1 MACLLYNQKPLIADL
16 IVADTFWKRGIGLM
30 GRPGL
35 EQGRGLFL
43 RPCGALHTCFMRFP
57 IDVIFLDASNRV
69 VRTKQNVKPW
79 RMVWGGRKAHS
90 VIEVQSGWLKPFPAI
105 GEKVGTEGTLLT
117 VSELSRGPH
126 G

>member
-1 MACLLYNQKPLIADL
+1 MAPLLYNKKALITDL
-16 IVADTFWKRGIGLM
+16 TVADTFWKRGIGLM

-35 EQGRGLFL
+35 ESGKGLFL
-43 RPCGALHTCFMRFP
+43 RPCGSIHTCFMRFP
-57 IDVIFLDASNRV
+57 IDVIFLDVQNRV

-79 RMVWGGRKAHS
+79 RMVWGGRNAHS
-90 VIEVQSGWLKPFPAI
+90 VIEVQSGWLKTFPDI
-105 GEKVGTEGTLLT
+105 GEKVDTESTVLT